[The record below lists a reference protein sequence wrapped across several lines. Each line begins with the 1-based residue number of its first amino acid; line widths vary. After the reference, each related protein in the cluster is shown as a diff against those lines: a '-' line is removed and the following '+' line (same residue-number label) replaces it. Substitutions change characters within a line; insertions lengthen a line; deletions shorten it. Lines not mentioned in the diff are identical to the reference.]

1 MKWTKQQSEGKE
13 EREEEEGEGDE
24 EWKRKKKE
32 IIYILFIRSVL
43 METGTVYVKRCPGYS
58 SYESDPWV
66 S

>member
-1 MKWTKQQSEGKE
+1 M
-13 EREEEEGEGDE
+13 
-24 EWKRKKKE
+24 KKKEKRE
-32 IIYILFIRSVL
+32 IIYILFIRSIL